1 MPLLF
6 LLTGCGQHII
16 GVEAVAWDAVI
27 TDSLDGAL
35 VVDAREPEA
44 FEAGHVP
51 GSTSVHWTELTGFDE
66 DGLWDVREPEEL
78 SALLGSRGISEDEP
92 VVLLGGGVP
101 GWGDDGNLYWA
112 LRYLGHAEVRVYNGG
127 YSGWLASGGQPEAGP
142 LEVAEASYVP
152 ELRPELLASTEE
164 VAAWEGVLLDV
175 RSEEEWEA
183 GHIPGATWMEWS
195 SVFADDAALLPE
207 GELRAL
213 VAEVGVDDDSE
224 VVTYC
229 QAGIRAGHTFMVLDA
244 LGLPRV
250 ANYVGSW
257 ARWTAE
263 DGEVVQP

>member
-1 MPLLF
+1 MLILV
-6 LLTGCGQHII
+6 LISGCGQHII

-27 TDSLDGAL
+27 TDTLDGAL
-35 VVDAREPEA
+35 VVDARETEA

-51 GSTSVHWTELTGFDE
+51 GSTHVHWTELTGFDE
-66 DGLWDVREPEEL
+66 DGLWDVQDPEDL
-78 SALLGSRGISEDEP
+78 AALFGSRGIAEDEP
-92 VVLLGGGVP
+92 VVLIGGGIA

-112 LRYLGHAEVRVYNGG
+112 LRYLGHQDVRVYNGG
-127 YSGWLASGGQPEAGP
+127 YSGWLAAGGEASTAPPELPEAT
-142 LEVAEASYVP
+142 YVP

-164 VAAWEGVLLDV
+164 AASWEGVLLDV

-195 SVFADDAALLPE
+195 DVFQDDAALLPE
-207 GELRAL
+207 EELRAL
-213 VAEVGVDDDSE
+213 VAEVGITEDSE
-224 VVTYC
+224 VLTYC

-263 DGEVVQP
+263 DGEVVTD